1 MTHDD
6 ILRMA
11 REAGLYV
18 GTNLSGAMLV
28 GHAKHGSL
36 LIHLDVDDLAR
47 FATLVAAEERE
58 ACAKECDDLVR
69 LNRTSDTDS
78 MWQWEECAAAIRARS
93 TTE

>member
-1 MTHDD
+1 MTKDD

-47 FATLVAAEERE
+47 FAARVAAAERKSCAQSCVEISKHYWMGDCQFE
-58 ACAKECDDLVR
+58 AATR
-69 LNRTSDTDS
+69 
-78 MWQWEECAAAIRARS
+78 CAAAIRERGAR
-93 TTE
+93 